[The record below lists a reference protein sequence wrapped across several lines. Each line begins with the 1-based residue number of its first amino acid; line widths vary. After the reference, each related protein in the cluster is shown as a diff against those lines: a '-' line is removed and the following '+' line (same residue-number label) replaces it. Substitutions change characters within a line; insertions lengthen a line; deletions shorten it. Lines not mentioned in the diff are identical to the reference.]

1 VLLEHHAAVGARADH
16 RLAVEQDLAGGRRQ
30 EAGHAVQQRGLAAAR
45 GAQRDDEVAVLH
57 GQVHRASAC
66 SVPPLTA

>member
-1 VLLEHHAAVGARADH
+1 MLLEDHAAVGARADH

-30 EAGHAVQQRGLAAAR
+30 EAGQAVQQGGLAAAR
-45 GAQRDDEVAVLH
+45 RAERDDEVALAH
-57 GQVHRASAC
+57 GQVDGASAC